1 MLFFMNKSR
10 FNITPVNSS
19 PFLNK
24 EVLFYECLD
33 GNQLTKTN
41 YHLLDVNALKSL
53 PFTIQ
58 NEFKNVI
65 KQNLNLGKENK

>member
-1 MLFFMNKSR
+1 MNKSR